1 MNSNAVPS
9 PSHDV
14 LLLCDAPETLRIAT
28 RLGLNVT
35 AWGLS
40 HADQSPTTI
49 FFTFYT
55 KFCNLPRRVL
65 NVLLTIRFIYEVV
78 CSCQRYKRFINTW
91 KSEFTLLQFAFTN
104 APILTRIKIGV
115 LDFSNKKQIS
125 PETKNFLEQVEP
137 DFIVTCGFSIVS
149 SRVIS
154 AAKVAA
160 LNVHNGI
167 LPECAGCNGLLA
179 AVLQGH
185 SSFGVA
191 VHELSTRIDDESRIV
206 AEDRSVISFS
216 VPAEYICCSQIHELL
231 VIRGLSLAYKV
242 FDAYASGKVSYVD
255 TKHRKRKVLTT
266 KSLSRNDHIAFM
278 HFQNRLKWLT
288 GK

>member
-1 MNSNAVPS
+1 MNNDAV
-9 PSHDV
+9 HARNNTV
-14 LLLCDAPETLRIAT
+14 LLLCRGPQTLRVAT
-28 RLGLNVT
+28 RLGLNIS

-40 HADQSPTTI
+40 QREQSPTTK
-49 FFTFYT
+49 FFTAYT
-55 KFCNLPRRVL
+55 RFCSLPVQIL
-65 NVLLTIRFIYEVV
+65 HALLAVRFICKVISA
-78 CSCQRYKRFINTW
+78 CHGYKRFLKTW
-91 KSEFTLLQFAFTN
+91 RDEFELLQFAFTH
-104 APILTRIKIGV
+104 AHVLIRIKIAV
-115 LDFSNKKQIS
+115 LDFSNKKHIS
-125 PETKNFLEQVEP
+125 TETSDFLALVQP
-137 DFIVTCGFSIVS
+137 DFIVTAGFPIISAH
-149 SRVIS
+149 VIS

-167 LPECAGCNGLLA
+167 LPECAGCNGFHA

-185 SSFGVA
+185 SSFGVS
-191 VHELSTRIDDESRIV
+191 VHELSERIDDESRIV
-206 AEDRSVISFS
+206 AEDRSVVSFS
-216 VPAEYICCSQIHELL
+216 VPVEYICCSQIHELL